1 MNAWRSVVADT
12 SHVLSTPLT
21 AFDDMDWI
29 EVLLWHAEA
38 RRIAG
43 GRYRSA

>member
-1 MNAWRSVVADT
+1 MSHWRGVVADT
-12 SHVLSTPLT
+12 AHVLSTSVT
-21 AFDDMDWI
+21 AFDDMDWA

-43 GRYRSA
+43 AGRQ